1 MNSSINIETKLINA
15 VKRGDLQAYDQLME
29 MYLPQIR
36 AFIALRV
43 PVPDII
49 DELTQETF
57 IFAYQ
62 KIGDFTA
69 GTQFRAWLYAI
80 TRNMLR
86 KKIQQYA
93 RETVNKERYL
103 LFSSLANKEAHSDNG
118 DEIEALQ
125 TCLDSIPEKQRKI
138 INLKYL
144 EKLKGEQIATA
155 LNRSTDWVYQNLHRI
170 RSAMKTCIK
179 ERLSIEGDSI

>member
-1 MNSSINIETKLINA
+1 MNSSINIESKLINA

-43 PVPDII
+43 PVSDII

-57 IFAYQ
+57 IFAYRR
-62 KIGDFTA
+62 IDSFTT
-69 GTQFRAWLYAI
+69 GTQFRAWLFAI

-93 RETVNKERYL
+93 RESVNKERYL
-103 LFSSLANKEAHSDNG
+103 LFSSLIDKADDSDNG
-118 DEIEALQ
+118 DEIAALQ
-125 TCLDSIPEKQRKI
+125 TCLGSIPENQSKLIK
-138 INLKYL
+138 LKYL
-144 EKLKGEQIATA
+144 EKLKGEQIAEA

-170 RSAMKTCIK
+170 RSAMRTCIK
-179 ERLSIEGDSI
+179 ERLSRQGDSI